1 MMIVS
6 TPRVLIRPL
15 VLTDAAF
22 IIELLN
28 TPSWL
33 KYIGE
38 RHVHSEAKAR
48 QYIQRQLD
56 SYEKLGFGLY
66 AMCRRETGEAIGL
79 CGFLQRTYL
88 PSPDLGFAILPEMEG
103 QGYTREACTELL
115 KYARTTLNITTILA
129 ITTLDNDR
137 SQHVLGN
144 LGFAFSGII
153 EPEGASQFKLFELK

>member
-6 TPRVLIRPL
+6 TPRLLVRPL
-15 VLTDAAF
+15 ALTDAAF

-38 RHVHSEAKAR
+38 RHVHTEAEAR

-66 AMCRRETGEAIGL
+66 AMCMRETGEAIGL

-88 PSPDLGFAILPEMEG
+88 QSPDLGFAILPEMEG
-103 QGYTREACTELL
+103 KGYTGEACTELL
-115 KYARTTLNITTILA
+115 KYARTTLNMTTILA
-129 ITTLDNDR
+129 ITTPENDR
-137 SQHVLGN
+137 SQRVLGN

-153 EPEGASQFKLFELK
+153 EPEGTSRFKLFELN